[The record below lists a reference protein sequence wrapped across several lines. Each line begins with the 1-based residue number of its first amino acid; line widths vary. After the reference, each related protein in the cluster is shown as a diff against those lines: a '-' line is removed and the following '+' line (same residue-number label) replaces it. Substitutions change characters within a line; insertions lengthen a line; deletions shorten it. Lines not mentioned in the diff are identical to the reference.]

1 MWKSSTLLFAFHHYK
16 ELNSFFFLIVY
27 AKWWSI
33 LERVHLCFLN
43 LCWSGMDHFVSV
55 CLNFQATIVIL
66 VIQNWVT
73 LLLPFSVSRSSCWG
87 TILSECHACRFQV
100 EVHIGMC
107 FLHIK
112 NFISLLLRGYAISRH
127 PWNLLFP
134 SWDHYSTY
142 EPYGCLGGCKSW
154 YVR

>member
-1 MWKSSTLLFAFHHYK
+1 MVFHLGAGTSTLSQSLLEWYGSFSFLACCALHLF
-16 ELNSFFFLIVY
+16 V
-27 AKWWSI
+27 
-33 LERVHLCFLN
+33 
-43 LCWSGMDHFVSV
+43 VSV

-134 SWDHYSTY
+134 SWDHSSTY
-142 EPYGCLGGCKSW
+142 EILICQIISKLDKQNSLN
-154 YVR
+154 R